1 MQKPVPFQVIESR
14 DRDGRLRIALIG
26 GLDQV
31 VADRLYARLEQLS
44 SDGVGVLLDLS
55 RLESIDGSGV
65 RALVR
70 AVQHGNGNGHAL
82 LEIGH
87 EITPAVQTVID
98 PLGVATVLWPTGRS
112 QAAPASDHAGSA
124 ATAKSNPG

>member
-1 MQKPVPFQVIESR
+1 MLKPVPFQVVESR
-14 DRDGRLRIALIG
+14 DRDGRLRITLIG
-26 GLDQV
+26 GLDLV

-82 LEIGH
+82 IEIGH

-112 QAAPASDHAGSA
+112 QAAPSV
-124 ATAKSNPG
+124 